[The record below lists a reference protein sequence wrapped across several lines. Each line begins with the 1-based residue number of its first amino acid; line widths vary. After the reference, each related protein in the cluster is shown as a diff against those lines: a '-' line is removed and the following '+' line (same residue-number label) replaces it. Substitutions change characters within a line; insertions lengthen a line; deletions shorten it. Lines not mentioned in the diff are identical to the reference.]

1 MHIKTRRARAL
12 LYRSVWVP
20 KGSNGNTHGFSRQ
33 HYVGSL
39 PTSAESIP
47 AALHDRLSDDECA
60 FVDAKICAPAKEA
73 AERQRMEDERRE
85 RDPGWRLEEAQR
97 LVREAA
103 ERSGAVPVSAA
114 SLGTLHGALAGVKTD
129 GFIPS
134 AAMTNGKTAED
145 DPLQSALAAVQEAAR
160 AVAAGRYGKAPAELV
175 RSTKTYR
182 LWADFWEATQGEG
195 DASLLRALQARGFV
209 KRRGC

>member
-1 MHIKTRRARAL
+1 MHLKFRRGNAL
-12 LYRSVWVP
+12 LYRSTWVP
-20 KGSNGNTHGFSRQ
+20 KGSAGNTHGYSRQ
-33 HYVGSL
+33 TYVGSIPVTTEAIPDALL
-39 PTSAESIP
+39 P
-47 AALHDRLSDDECA
+47 RLSEDERT

-73 AERQRMEDERRE
+73 AERQRMEAERRE

-97 LVREAA
+97 LVNEAV
-103 ERSGAVPVSAA
+103 ERSAGMPVSAA
-114 SLGTLHGALAGVKTD
+114 RLAALHGALAGVKAD
-129 GFIPS
+129 GS
-134 AAMTNGKTAED
+134 APHAATAMSKVAD
-145 DPLQSALAAVQEAAR
+145 DPLQSALAAVQGAAR
-160 AVAAGRYGKAPAELV
+160 AVATGRYGSAPAEQV